1 MEKSIFDNKSELL
14 QNFLGLSVFNGL
26 SDQSL
31 LMAGREMGLNEGQI
45 SIIAP
50 NGPVSMIDY
59 WFSLADEFM
68 VQNLNSRQG
77 LKIREKATLAIRSR
91 LEYFSSNKEAFRKA
105 IALLALPTNSLRALL
120 IGNRFSDLAWRTFG
134 DKSTDF
140 NYYSKRAMLLATD
153 IATAA
158 YFLGDESDEHQDTWA
173 FLDRRIENIM
183 QIEKTKVEIKKFT
196 ANLPD
201 PIPFLAKLR
210 YGAKPEV

>member
-1 MEKSIFDNKSELL
+1 MKESIFDKKTELL
-14 QNFLGLSVFNGL
+14 ENFLGLAVFNGL
-26 SDQSL
+26 SSQSL
-31 LMAGREMGLNEGQI
+31 LMAGRQIGLNEGQV

-50 NGPVSMIDY
+50 DGVISIIDY
-59 WFSLADEFM
+59 WFSMADEFM
-68 VQNLNSRQG
+68 VENLNSRQG

-105 IALLALPTNSLRALL
+105 IALLALPTNAIRALA

-153 IATAA
+153 IATSA
-158 YFLGDESDEHQDTWA
+158 YFLGDESDEHQDTWE

-183 QIEKTKVEIKKFT
+183 QIEKTKFEFKKMV
-196 ANLPD
+196 ANFPD

>member
-77 LKIREKATLAIRSR
+77 LKIREKASLAIRSR

-158 YFLGDESDEHQDTWA
+158 YFLSDESDEHQDTWA

-183 QIEKTKVEIKKFT
+183 QIEKTKFEIKKFT

-201 PIPFLAKLR
+201 PTPLLAKLR

>member
-1 MEKSIFDNKSELL
+1 MQESIFDKKNELL
-14 QNFLGLSVFNGL
+14 QIFLGLSVFNGL
-26 SDQSL
+26 STQSL

-50 NGPVSMIDY
+50 NGPISLIDY

-91 LEYFSSNKEAFRKA
+91 LEYFSANKEAFRKA
-105 IALLALPTNSLRALL
+105 IALLALPTNSLRALS

-183 QIEKTKVEIKKFT
+183 QIEKAKFEFKKLT